1 MKSVVMKY
9 YRFRL
14 RYIVVLNILML
25 FQSSALKSFWKKDIV
40 QIKMEELSTIQ
51 RISFEYSIW
60 EGAVGV
66 MNKCYSE
73 NALLL
78 LICWATMALSQL
90 MGPTWWWKNT
100 IRDGQKIW
108 RPGIFV
114 KITSIF
120 TSQFRP
126 LQKISKKKLN
136 NVAC

>member
-1 MKSVVMKY
+1 MKSVVIKY

-78 LICWATMALSQL
+78 LICWATMALSKL
-90 MGPTWWWKNT
+90 MGPPWWWKNT

-114 KITSIF
+114 KC
-120 TSQFRP
+120 SQFLHLNFAHYRKS
-126 LQKISKKKLN
+126 LKKSWIM
-136 NVAC
+136 

>member
-51 RISFEYSIW
+51 RISFKYSIW

-73 NALLL
+73 NVLLL
-78 LICWATMALSQL
+78 LICWATLVLSQVK
-90 MGPTWWWKNT
+90 GPTWRWKNT
-100 IRDGQKIW
+100 LRDGKEIW

-114 KITSIF
+114 KC
-120 TSQFRP
+120 SQFLHLNFAHFRKS
-126 LQKISKKKLN
+126 LKKSWIM
-136 NVAC
+136 

>member
-90 MGPTWWWKNT
+90 MGPPRWWKNT

>member
-1 MKSVVMKY
+1 MKSVVIKY

-78 LICWATMALSQL
+78 LICWATMALYKL
-90 MGPTWWWKNT
+90 MGPPWWWKNT

-126 LQKISKKKLN
+126 LQKISKKGE
-136 NVAC
+136 

>member
-73 NALLL
+73 NVLLL
-78 LICWATMALSQL
+78 LICWATLVLSQVK
-90 MGPTWWWKNT
+90 GPTWRWKNT
-100 IRDGQKIW
+100 LRDGKEIW
-108 RPGIFV
+108 RPGKFI
-114 KITSIF
+114 KMSSIL
-120 TSQFRP
+120 TCQFRL
-126 LQKISKKKLN
+126 LQKISIKK
-136 NVAC
+136 VE

>member
-1 MKSVVMKY
+1 MCTELKIQSFLLK
-9 YRFRL
+9 
-14 RYIVVLNILML
+14 VLNILML
-25 FQSSALKSFWKKDIV
+25 IQSSALKSFWKKDIV

-90 MGPTWWWKNT
+90 MGPPRWWKNT

>member
-1 MKSVVMKY
+1 MKSVVIKY

-90 MGPTWWWKNT
+90 MGPTWWWKNA
-100 IRDGQKIW
+100 IRDGKEIW

-114 KITSIF
+114 KC
-120 TSQFRP
+120 SQFLHLKFAHFRKS
-126 LQKISKKKLN
+126 LKKSWIM
-136 NVAC
+136 

>member
-1 MKSVVMKY
+1 
-9 YRFRL
+9 
-14 RYIVVLNILML
+14 ML

-90 MGPTWWWKNT
+90 MGPLG
-100 IRDGQKIW
+100 DEKI
-108 RPGIFV
+108 P
-114 KITSIF
+114 
-120 TSQFRP
+120 
-126 LQKISKKKLN
+126 
-136 NVAC
+136 

>member
-90 MGPTWWWKNT
+90 MGPPRWWKNT

-114 KITSIF
+114 RITSIF

-126 LQKISKKKLN
+126 LQKISNKSWIM
-136 NVAC
+136 